1 MKQSEVPPLTQQ
13 DMAELKRAAAK
24 PENEIDCSDIPEM
37 TDEMWVARRVQ
48 NPFYRPLKVHASLR
62 IDADVMAWFKQQGK
76 GYQSKINA
84 VLRDA
89 MTSSIATQK

>member
-1 MKQSEVPPLTQQ
+1 MKQSEIPPLTQQ
-13 DMAELKRAAAK
+13 DIAELKRAAAK
-24 PENEIDCSDIPEM
+24 PESDMDYSDNPVT
-37 TDEMWVARRVQ
+37 TDEMWAVHRVQ
-48 NPFYRPLKVHASLR
+48 NPFYRPVKVHASLR

-89 MTSSIATQK
+89 MISNLKHT